1 MSHPRLISTALMPFL
16 PCVMLI
22 GALVLILM
30 QTPSVPADPF
40 PLDPVADLKKA
51 LDQNN
56 PRPVTEEQIENLRTL
71 GDLGEAMLIINQAGD
86 RVAQTLRVRLAERF
100 EKAARSALGKSESRS
115 VTVSFLHDLALT
127 ERSSTSRN
135 VFLRSSLANLA
146 PDIAKLANDTE
157 ARVRQ
162 TAVRTLGNL
171 EFDPQVILPPIERLL
186 LNGKTAED
194 RRAGADAL
202 GNLVRIP
209 IPNDFQGEVTG
220 LEEGK
225 VVVPMG
231 NASPLLLGQSLAI
244 YAPYPKTTYLGRI
257 QIVAVRD
264 LEREKETVGQII
276 GKPVEPIK
284 PGDRVSA
291 KVDFNN
297 DVISIASKKI
307 LAKDKERDVVVRR
320 LTVIAVE
327 MTTNGAL
334 TLIREENEQELG
346 NQLPLFQVV
355 RDNAKALAVA
365 AEDPDGQ
372 VRFTALRALED
383 IGLLRERLRSQKPG
397 LAPEADAVLPAA
409 LKEVLPAL
417 TRAVSDPDLQA
428 RLKAVETLE
437 RIADILGQGA
447 SQSEEAVRALVK
459 ALRDPESP
467 FVRWSAARTLGKV
480 APGFP
485 DLVLPGLTRGLSD
498 PDIGARIA
506 MILAINS
513 YGETQVQATTPAKR
527 ETIRAAAVGLGRVT
541 GQGYPYQVVN
551 GIYHGDSNV
560 RLTAIHALDAIGTGA
575 APAIPDLI
583 PALDDANTDVRQTV
597 ANVLG
602 HFGKEGALARPALL
616 RTLNDPDPEVRR
628 AAAAAL
634 LRIGNP

>member
-16 PCVMLI
+16 PGVILI
-22 GALVLILM
+22 GALVLTLT

-86 RVAQTLRVRLAERF
+86 RVAQALRVRLAERF
-100 EKAARSALGKSESRS
+100 EKAAHSALAKSESRS
-115 VTVSFLHDLALT
+115 VTVNFLHDLALT
-127 ERSSTSRN
+127 ERTSTSRN

-146 PDIAKLANDTE
+146 PDIAKLADDTE
-157 ARVRQ
+157 PRVRQ
-162 TAVRTLGNL
+162 TAVRALGNL
-171 EFDPQVILPPIERLL
+171 EFDPPVILPPIERLL

-194 RRAGADAL
+194 RRAGANAL
-202 GNLVRIP
+202 GSLVRIP

-231 NASPLLLGQSLAI
+231 NAGPLLPGQSLAV
-244 YAPYPKTTYLGRI
+244 YAPVPKTTYLGRI
-257 QIVAVRD
+257 QIVAIRD
-264 LEREKETVGQII
+264 IEREKETIGQII

-284 PGDRVSA
+284 PGDRVTA

-307 LAKDKERDVVVRR
+307 LSKDKEQDVEIRR
-320 LTVIAVE
+320 LTIIAIE
-327 MTTNGAL
+327 LTTNGAL
-334 TLIREENEQELG
+334 TLMREESEQELG

-365 AEDPDGQ
+365 AEDPDIQ
-372 VRFTALRALED
+372 VRLTAIRALENM
-383 IGLLRERLRSQKPG
+383 GLMRERLRSQKPG
-397 LAPEADAVLPAA
+397 VAAEADAVLPAA

-417 TRAVSDPDLQA
+417 TRAVSDRNSQA

-437 RIADILGQGA
+437 RIADVLGQGG
-447 SQSEEAVRALVK
+447 SQSEEAVRALVN

-467 FVRWSAARTLGKV
+467 FVRWSAARTLGNV

-485 DLVLPGLTRGLSD
+485 DLVLPGLTRGLAD
-498 PDIGARIA
+498 PDIGVRLS
-506 MILAINS
+506 MIVAIGN
-513 YGETQVQATTPAKR
+513 YGETQVQATTPAKP
-527 ETIRAAAVGLGRVT
+527 ETIRAAAVALGRVT
-541 GQGYPYQVVN
+541 GQGYPYVVVN
-551 GIYHGDSNV
+551 GVYHGDSNV
-560 RLTAIHALDAIGTGA
+560 RLSAVRALDAIGTGA

-583 PALDDANTDVRQTV
+583 LALDDANPDVRQNV